1 MKEGGG
7 ERGIKEEINEGGG
20 ERRVA
25 MSFLTCSM
33 PAGREPLA
41 LFSVGNL

>member
-1 MKEGGG
+1 MKKG
-7 ERGIKEEINEGGG
+7 EK